1 MPSPRDE
8 PLSPLPGSLVKS
20 TALATPSASAESR
33 AAAASLA
40 SNNSSSDMTK
50 ENAKPGMETSK
61 PPAMVCGMH
70 AGLFAALAYSVVSI
84 TITLFNKAS
93 TCCLTGDA
101 VFWAPLRPW
110 HARG

>member
-20 TALATPSASAESR
+20 TALALATPSAESR
-33 AAAASLA
+33 AAAAASLA
-40 SNNSSSDMTK
+40 STSSDMTK

-70 AGLFAALAYSVVSI
+70 AGVFAALAYSVVSI

-93 TCCLTGDA
+93 A
-101 VFWAPLRPW
+101 AAPRLSR
-110 HARG
+110 RGAGV